1 MSYQSPADQPPYLA
15 FPAPSK
21 HRRTWMVVAASFVAV
36 TAVAGVLIAVLGAGS
51 NRTNTGSAPPTTFTA
66 GATTTTTYQHTPYV
80 PQPADLKLDVQVIE
94 QHCFGTA
101 GCNVTFR
108 LALTY
113 TGDTIYDD
121 EGPYTVVYSLT
132 GTSDPFVGRITLLS
146 QYEFSASE
154 ELVQTPPG
162 ATLTT
167 TVTQVF

>member
-1 MSYQSPADQPPYLA
+1 
-15 FPAPSK
+15 
-21 HRRTWMVVAASFVAV
+21 
-36 TAVAGVLIAVLGAGS
+36 
-51 NRTNTGSAPPTTFTA
+51 
-66 GATTTTTYQHTPYV
+66 V

-94 QHCFGTA
+94 QHCFGSA

-113 TGDTIYDD
+113 SGDTIYEG
-121 EGPYTVVYSLT
+121 EGPYTVVYSLS

-146 QYEFSASE
+146 QYEFSSSE

-162 ATLTT
+162 ATLTA